1 VAEVEDPGYQ
11 AWIEEQMQRE
21 YEEYVRVKPVVEA
34 ASASASAPV
43 AGVISVFKK
52 WLHVAEDYVIVGPL
66 CAAIANFCPGES
78 DIIGIVGPSGSSK
91 TEFIRSLGTKEND
104 LVYPVSTI
112 TDKTLVSGYAESD
125 DLAPRLKG
133 RLLTIKDLTSILSS
147 RDTVRSGIFADFRE
161 MADGYIHKEYGSG
174 VIKDYQGLS
183 SSVLFAST
191 NAIEQYNSLY
201 SSLGQRLIFIRP
213 RGDPKKARERA
224 KANRGSESAMRRD
237 ISNAVMGFIRQKKA
251 EVEERGLPEEPGWFD
266 EEMGEL
272 YDLLAVARTHV
283 HTDYRGEFD
292 EIPEP
297 EFPTRIAKTV
307 SRLCAVHAMVYG
319 RDELNDDDFNFG
331 LRIILDNIPTK
342 RLHILAVIG
351 DQWTTSS
358 KVANAARMPPNPT
371 KRILDELQALGL
383 VERLTRGVT
392 DGEYFD
398 NRADSYRLADGY
410 KDAVFRLASVLWI
423 DRNVT
428 R

>member
-1 VAEVEDPGYQ
+1 MAEVEDPSYQ

-21 YEEYVRVKPVVEA
+21 YEEYVRVKPVVEGT
-34 ASASASAPV
+34 SASASAPV

-112 TDKTLVSGYAESD
+112 TDKTLVSGYPESD

-272 YDLLAVARTHV
+272 YDLLAIARTTLR
-283 HTDYRGEFD
+283 TDIHGNIN

-307 SRLCAVHAMVYG
+307 SRLCAVHAMVWG
-319 RDELNDDDFNFG
+319 RDELNEDDFNFG

-342 RLHILAVIG
+342 RSHVLMVVRDNWLTTAEIASLARLPTASTKKILEELH
-351 DQWTTSS
+351 
-358 KVANAARMPPNPT
+358 
-371 KRILDELQALGL
+371 ALGIVDKL
-383 VERLTRGVT
+383 LAGKTDSDYLNRKSDAYRLTPGYRIAV
-392 DGEYFD
+392 
-398 NRADSYRLADGY
+398 DSL
-410 KDAVFRLASVLWI
+410 KSLW
-423 DRNVT
+423 VG
-428 R
+428 

>member
-1 VAEVEDPGYQ
+1 MAEVEDPSYQ

-21 YEEYVRVKPVVEA
+21 YEEYVRVKPVVEGT
-34 ASASASAPV
+34 SASASAPV

-272 YDLLAVARTHV
+272 YDLLAIARTTLR
-283 HTDYRGEFD
+283 TDIHGNIN

-307 SRLCAVHAMVYG
+307 SRLCAVHAMVWG
-319 RDELNDDDFNFG
+319 RDELNEDDFNFG

-342 RLHILAVIG
+342 RSHVLMVVRDNWLTTAEIASLARLPTASTKKILEELH
-351 DQWTTSS
+351 
-358 KVANAARMPPNPT
+358 
-371 KRILDELQALGL
+371 ALGIVDKL
-383 VERLTRGVT
+383 LAGKTDSDYLNRKSDAYRLTPGYRIAV
-392 DGEYFD
+392 
-398 NRADSYRLADGY
+398 DSL
-410 KDAVFRLASVLWI
+410 KSLW
-423 DRNVT
+423 VG
-428 R
+428 

>member
-1 VAEVEDPGYQ
+1 MAEVEDPGYQ

-21 YEEYVRVKPVVEA
+21 YEEYQRRLVRVKPVVEGT
-34 ASASASAPV
+34 SASASAPV

-272 YDLLAVARTHV
+272 YDLLAIARTTLR
-283 HTDYRGEFD
+283 TDIHGNIN

-307 SRLCAVHAMVYG
+307 SRLCAVHAMVWG
-319 RDELNDDDFNFG
+319 RDELNEDDFNFG

-342 RLHILAVIG
+342 RSHVLMVVRDNWLTTAEIASLARLPTASTKKILEELH
-351 DQWTTSS
+351 
-358 KVANAARMPPNPT
+358 
-371 KRILDELQALGL
+371 ALGIVDKL
-383 VERLTRGVT
+383 LAGKTDSDYLNRKSDAYRLTPGYRIAV
-392 DGEYFD
+392 
-398 NRADSYRLADGY
+398 DSL
-410 KDAVFRLASVLWI
+410 KSLW
-423 DRNVT
+423 VG
-428 R
+428 

>member
-1 VAEVEDPGYQ
+1 MAEVEDPSYQ

-21 YEEYVRVKPVVEA
+21 YEEYQRRLVRVKPVVEGT
-34 ASASASAPV
+34 SASASAPV

-112 TDKTLVSGYAESD
+112 TDKTLVSGYPESD

-272 YDLLAVARTHV
+272 YDLLAIARTTLR
-283 HTDYRGEFD
+283 TDIHGNIN

-307 SRLCAVHAMVYG
+307 SRLCAVHAMVWG
-319 RDELNDDDFNFG
+319 RDELNEDDFNFG

-342 RLHILAVIG
+342 RSHVLMVVRDNWLTTAEIASLARLPTASTKKILEELH
-351 DQWTTSS
+351 
-358 KVANAARMPPNPT
+358 
-371 KRILDELQALGL
+371 ALGIVDKL
-383 VERLTRGVT
+383 LAGKTDSDYLNKKSDAYRLTPGYRIAV
-392 DGEYFD
+392 
-398 NRADSYRLADGY
+398 DSL
-410 KDAVFRLASVLWI
+410 KSLW
-423 DRNVT
+423 VG
-428 R
+428 

>member
-1 VAEVEDPGYQ
+1 MAEVEDPSLQ
-11 AWIEEQMQRE
+11 AYIEEQMQRE
-21 YEEYVRVKPVVEA
+21 YEEYVRVKPVVEGT
-34 ASASASAPV
+34 SASASAPV

-112 TDKTLVSGYAESD
+112 TDKTLVSGYPESD

-272 YDLLAVARTHV
+272 YDLLAIARTTLR
-283 HTDYRGEFD
+283 TDIHGNIN

-307 SRLCAVHAMVYG
+307 SRLCAVHAMVWG
-319 RDELNDDDFNFG
+319 RDELNEDDFNFG

-342 RLHILAVIG
+342 RSHVLMVVRDNWLTTAEIASLARLPTASTKKILEELH
-351 DQWTTSS
+351 
-358 KVANAARMPPNPT
+358 
-371 KRILDELQALGL
+371 ALGIVDKL
-383 VERLTRGVT
+383 LAGKTDSDYLNKKSDAYRLTPGYRIAV
-392 DGEYFD
+392 
-398 NRADSYRLADGY
+398 DSL
-410 KDAVFRLASVLWI
+410 KSLW
-423 DRNVT
+423 VG
-428 R
+428 

>member
-1 VAEVEDPGYQ
+1 MAEVEDPGYQ

-21 YEEYVRVKPVVEA
+21 YEEYQRRLVRVKPVVEGT
-34 ASASASAPV
+34 SASASAPV

-112 TDKTLVSGYAESD
+112 TDKTLVSGYPESD

-272 YDLLAVARTHV
+272 YDLLAIARTTLR
-283 HTDYRGEFD
+283 TDIHGNIN

-319 RDELNDDDFNFG
+319 RDELNEDDFNFG

-342 RLHILAVIG
+342 RSHVLMVVRDNWLTTAEIASLARLPTASTKKILEELH
-351 DQWTTSS
+351 
-358 KVANAARMPPNPT
+358 
-371 KRILDELQALGL
+371 ALGIVDKL
-383 VERLTRGVT
+383 LAGKTDSDYLNKKSDAYRLTPGYRIAV
-392 DGEYFD
+392 
-398 NRADSYRLADGY
+398 DSL
-410 KDAVFRLASVLWI
+410 KSLW
-423 DRNVT
+423 VG
-428 R
+428 

>member
-1 VAEVEDPGYQ
+1 MAEVEDPSYQ

-21 YEEYVRVKPVVEA
+21 YEEYQRRLVRVKPVVEA

-112 TDKTLVSGYAESD
+112 TDKTLVSGYPESD

-272 YDLLAVARTHV
+272 YDLLAIARTTLR
-283 HTDYRGEFD
+283 TDIHGNIN

-307 SRLCAVHAMVYG
+307 SRLCAVHAMVWG
-319 RDELNDDDFNFG
+319 RDELNEDDFNFG

-342 RLHILAVIG
+342 RSHVLMVVRDNWLTTAEIASLARLPTASTKKILEELH
-351 DQWTTSS
+351 
-358 KVANAARMPPNPT
+358 
-371 KRILDELQALGL
+371 ALGIVDKL
-383 VERLTRGVT
+383 LAGKTDSDYLNKKSDAYRLTPGYRIAV
-392 DGEYFD
+392 
-398 NRADSYRLADGY
+398 DSL
-410 KDAVFRLASVLWI
+410 KSLWLG
-423 DRNVT
+423 
-428 R
+428 

>member
-1 VAEVEDPGYQ
+1 MAEVEDPSLQ

-21 YEEYVRVKPVVEA
+21 YEEYVRVKPVVEGT
-34 ASASASAPV
+34 SASASAPV

-174 VIKDYQGLS
+174 VIKDYQGLN

-272 YDLLAVARTHV
+272 YDLLAIARTTLR
-283 HTDYRGEFD
+283 TDIHGNIN

-307 SRLCAVHAMVYG
+307 SRLCAVHAMVWG
-319 RDELNDDDFNFG
+319 RDELNEDDFNFG

-342 RLHILAVIG
+342 RSHVLMVVRDNWLTTAEIASLARLPTASTKKILEELH
-351 DQWTTSS
+351 
-358 KVANAARMPPNPT
+358 
-371 KRILDELQALGL
+371 ALGIVDKL
-383 VERLTRGVT
+383 LAGKTDSDYLNKKSDAYRLTPGYRIAV
-392 DGEYFD
+392 
-398 NRADSYRLADGY
+398 DSL
-410 KDAVFRLASVLWI
+410 KSLW
-423 DRNVT
+423 VG
-428 R
+428 

>member
-1 VAEVEDPGYQ
+1 MAEVEDPGYQ

-21 YEEYVRVKPVVEA
+21 YEEYQRRLVRVKPVVEGT
-34 ASASASAPV
+34 SASASAPV

-112 TDKTLVSGYAESD
+112 TDKTLVSGYPESD

-272 YDLLAVARTHV
+272 YDLLAIARTTLR
-283 HTDYRGEFD
+283 TDIHGNIN

-307 SRLCAVHAMVYG
+307 SRLCAVHAMVWG
-319 RDELNDDDFNFG
+319 RDELNEDDFNFG

-342 RLHILAVIG
+342 RSHVLMVVRDNWLTTAEIASLARLPTASTKKILEELH
-351 DQWTTSS
+351 
-358 KVANAARMPPNPT
+358 
-371 KRILDELQALGL
+371 ALGIVDKL
-383 VERLTRGVT
+383 LAGKTDSDYLNKKSDAYRLTPGYRIAV
-392 DGEYFD
+392 
-398 NRADSYRLADGY
+398 DSL
-410 KDAVFRLASVLWI
+410 KSLW
-423 DRNVT
+423 VG
-428 R
+428 

>member
-1 VAEVEDPGYQ
+1 MAEVEDPSYQ
-11 AWIEEQMQRE
+11 AWIEEQMQLE
-21 YEEYVRVKPVVEA
+21 YEEYQRRLVRVKPVVEGT
-34 ASASASAPV
+34 SASASAPV

-272 YDLLAVARTHV
+272 YDLLAIARTTLR
-283 HTDYRGEFD
+283 TDIHGNIN

-307 SRLCAVHAMVYG
+307 SRLCAVHAMVWG
-319 RDELNDDDFNFG
+319 RDELNEDDFNFG

-342 RLHILAVIG
+342 RSHVLMVVRDNWLTTAEIASLARLPTASTKKILEELH
-351 DQWTTSS
+351 
-358 KVANAARMPPNPT
+358 
-371 KRILDELQALGL
+371 ALGIVDKL
-383 VERLTRGVT
+383 LAGKTDSDYLNKKSDAYRLTPGYRIAV
-392 DGEYFD
+392 
-398 NRADSYRLADGY
+398 DSL
-410 KDAVFRLASVLWI
+410 KSLW
-423 DRNVT
+423 VG
-428 R
+428 

>member
-1 VAEVEDPGYQ
+1 MAEVEDPSYQ

-21 YEEYVRVKPVVEA
+21 YEEYVRVKPVVEGT
-34 ASASASAPV
+34 SASASAPV

-112 TDKTLVSGYAESD
+112 TDKTLVSGYPESD

-272 YDLLAVARTHV
+272 YDLLAIARTTLR
-283 HTDYRGEFD
+283 TDIHGNIN

-307 SRLCAVHAMVYG
+307 SRLCAVHAMVWG
-319 RDELNDDDFNFG
+319 RDELNEDDFNFG

-342 RLHILAVIG
+342 RSHVLMVVRDNWLTTAEIASLARLPTASTKKILEELH
-351 DQWTTSS
+351 
-358 KVANAARMPPNPT
+358 
-371 KRILDELQALGL
+371 ALGIVDKL
-383 VERLTRGVT
+383 LAGKTDSDYLNKKSDAYRLTPGYRIAV
-392 DGEYFD
+392 
-398 NRADSYRLADGY
+398 DSL
-410 KDAVFRLASVLWI
+410 KSLW
-423 DRNVT
+423 VG
-428 R
+428 

>member
-1 VAEVEDPGYQ
+1 MAEVEDPSYQ

-21 YEEYVRVKPVVEA
+21 YEAYVRVKPVVEA

-112 TDKTLVSGYAESD
+112 TDKTLVSGYPESD

-272 YDLLAVARTHV
+272 YDLLAIARTTLR
-283 HTDYRGEFD
+283 TDIHGNIN

-307 SRLCAVHAMVYG
+307 SRLCAVHAMVWG
-319 RDELNDDDFNFG
+319 RDELNEDDFNFG

-342 RLHILAVIG
+342 RSHVLMVVRDNWLTTAEIASLARLPTASTKKILEELH
-351 DQWTTSS
+351 
-358 KVANAARMPPNPT
+358 
-371 KRILDELQALGL
+371 ALGIVDKL
-383 VERLTRGVT
+383 LAGKTDSDYLNKKSDAYRLTPGYRIAV
-392 DGEYFD
+392 
-398 NRADSYRLADGY
+398 DSL
-410 KDAVFRLASVLWI
+410 KSLW
-423 DRNVT
+423 VG
-428 R
+428 

>member
-1 VAEVEDPGYQ
+1 MAEVEDPGYQ

-21 YEEYVRVKPVVEA
+21 YEEYQRRLVRVKPVVEGT
-34 ASASASAPV
+34 SASASAPV

-272 YDLLAVARTHV
+272 YDLLAIARTTLR
-283 HTDYRGEFD
+283 TDIHGNIN

-319 RDELNDDDFNFG
+319 RDELNEDDFNFG

-342 RLHILAVIG
+342 RSHVLMVVRDNWLTTAEIASLARLPTASTKKILEELH
-351 DQWTTSS
+351 
-358 KVANAARMPPNPT
+358 
-371 KRILDELQALGL
+371 ALGIVDKL
-383 VERLTRGVT
+383 LAGKTDSDYLNKKSDAYRLTPGYRIAV
-392 DGEYFD
+392 
-398 NRADSYRLADGY
+398 DSL
-410 KDAVFRLASVLWI
+410 KSLW
-423 DRNVT
+423 VG
-428 R
+428 

>member
-1 VAEVEDPGYQ
+1 MAEVEDPSYQ

-21 YEEYVRVKPVVEA
+21 YEEYVRVKPVVEGT
-34 ASASASAPV
+34 SASASAPV

-272 YDLLAVARTHV
+272 YDLLAIARTTLR
-283 HTDYRGEFD
+283 TDIHGNIN

-319 RDELNDDDFNFG
+319 RDELNEDDFNFG

-342 RLHILAVIG
+342 RSHVLMVVRDNWLTTAEIASLARLPTASTKKILEELH
-351 DQWTTSS
+351 
-358 KVANAARMPPNPT
+358 
-371 KRILDELQALGL
+371 ALGIVDKL
-383 VERLTRGVT
+383 LAGKTDSDYLNRKSDAYRLTPGYRIAV
-392 DGEYFD
+392 
-398 NRADSYRLADGY
+398 DSL
-410 KDAVFRLASVLWI
+410 KSLW
-423 DRNVT
+423 VG
-428 R
+428 

>member
-1 VAEVEDPGYQ
+1 MAEVEDPGYQ

-21 YEEYVRVKPVVEA
+21 YEEYVRVKPVVEGT
-34 ASASASAPV
+34 SASASAPV

-112 TDKTLVSGYAESD
+112 TDKTLVSGYPESD

-272 YDLLAVARTHV
+272 YDLLAIARTTLR
-283 HTDYRGEFD
+283 TDIHGNIN

-307 SRLCAVHAMVYG
+307 SRLCAVHAMVWG
-319 RDELNDDDFNFG
+319 RDELNEDDFNFG

-342 RLHILAVIG
+342 RSHVLMVVRDNWLTTAEIASLARLPTASTKKILEELH
-351 DQWTTSS
+351 
-358 KVANAARMPPNPT
+358 
-371 KRILDELQALGL
+371 ALGIVDKL
-383 VERLTRGVT
+383 LAGKTDSDYLNKKSDAYRLTPGYRIAV
-392 DGEYFD
+392 
-398 NRADSYRLADGY
+398 DSL
-410 KDAVFRLASVLWI
+410 KSLW
-423 DRNVT
+423 VG
-428 R
+428 

>member
-1 VAEVEDPGYQ
+1 MAEVEDPSYQ

-272 YDLLAVARTHV
+272 YDLLAIARTTLR
-283 HTDYRGEFD
+283 TDIHGNIN

-307 SRLCAVHAMVYG
+307 SRLCAVHAMVWG
-319 RDELNDDDFNFG
+319 RDELNEDDFNFG

-342 RLHILAVIG
+342 RSHVLMVVRDNWLTTAEIASLARLPTASTKKILEELH
-351 DQWTTSS
+351 
-358 KVANAARMPPNPT
+358 
-371 KRILDELQALGL
+371 ALGIVDKL
-383 VERLTRGVT
+383 LAGKTDSDYLNKKSDAYRLTPGYRIAV
-392 DGEYFD
+392 
-398 NRADSYRLADGY
+398 DSL
-410 KDAVFRLASVLWI
+410 KSLW
-423 DRNVT
+423 VG
-428 R
+428 

>member
-1 VAEVEDPGYQ
+1 MAEVEDPSYQ

-21 YEEYVRVKPVVEA
+21 YEEYVRVKPVVEGT
-34 ASASASAPV
+34 SASAPV

-112 TDKTLVSGYAESD
+112 TDKTLVSGYPESD

-272 YDLLAVARTHV
+272 YDLLAIARTTLR
-283 HTDYRGEFD
+283 TDIHGNIN

-307 SRLCAVHAMVYG
+307 SRLCAVHAMVWG
-319 RDELNDDDFNFG
+319 RDELNEDDFNFG

-342 RLHILAVIG
+342 RSHVLMVVRDNWLTTAEIASLARLPTASTKKILEELH
-351 DQWTTSS
+351 
-358 KVANAARMPPNPT
+358 
-371 KRILDELQALGL
+371 ALGIVDKL
-383 VERLTRGVT
+383 LAGKTDSDYLNKKSDAYRLTPGYRIAV
-392 DGEYFD
+392 
-398 NRADSYRLADGY
+398 DSL
-410 KDAVFRLASVLWI
+410 KSLW
-423 DRNVT
+423 VG
-428 R
+428 

>member
-1 VAEVEDPGYQ
+1 MAEVEDPSYQ

-34 ASASASAPV
+34 ASASAPV

-112 TDKTLVSGYAESD
+112 TDKTLVSGYPESD

-272 YDLLAVARTHV
+272 YDLLAIARTTLR
-283 HTDYRGEFD
+283 TDIHGNIN

-307 SRLCAVHAMVYG
+307 SRLCAVHAMVWG
-319 RDELNDDDFNFG
+319 RDELNEDDFNFG

-342 RLHILAVIG
+342 RSHVLMVVRDNWLTTAEIASLARLPTASTKKILEELH
-351 DQWTTSS
+351 
-358 KVANAARMPPNPT
+358 
-371 KRILDELQALGL
+371 ALGIVDKL
-383 VERLTRGVT
+383 LAGKTDSDYLNKKSDAYRLTPGYRIAV
-392 DGEYFD
+392 
-398 NRADSYRLADGY
+398 DSL
-410 KDAVFRLASVLWI
+410 KSLW
-423 DRNVT
+423 VG
-428 R
+428 

>member
-1 VAEVEDPGYQ
+1 MAEVEDPSYQ

-21 YEEYVRVKPVVEA
+21 YEEYVRVKPVVEGT
-34 ASASASAPV
+34 SASASAPV

-272 YDLLAVARTHV
+272 YDLLAIARTTLR
-283 HTDYRGEFD
+283 TDIHGNIN

-319 RDELNDDDFNFG
+319 RDELNEDDFNFG

-342 RLHILAVIG
+342 RSHVLMVVRDNWLTTAEIASLARLPTASTKKILEELH
-351 DQWTTSS
+351 
-358 KVANAARMPPNPT
+358 
-371 KRILDELQALGL
+371 ALGIVDKL
-383 VERLTRGVT
+383 LAGKTDSDYLNKKSDAYRLTPGYRIAV
-392 DGEYFD
+392 
-398 NRADSYRLADGY
+398 DSL
-410 KDAVFRLASVLWI
+410 KSLW
-423 DRNVT
+423 VG
-428 R
+428 

>member
-1 VAEVEDPGYQ
+1 MAEVEDPGYQ

-21 YEEYVRVKPVVEA
+21 YEEYQRRLVRVKPVVEGT
-34 ASASASAPV
+34 SASASAPV

-272 YDLLAVARTHV
+272 YDLLAIARTTLR
-283 HTDYRGEFD
+283 TDIHGNIN

-307 SRLCAVHAMVYG
+307 SRLCAVHAMVWG
-319 RDELNDDDFNFG
+319 RDELNEDDFNFG

-342 RLHILAVIG
+342 RSHVLMVVRDNWLTTAEIASLARLPTASTKKILEELH
-351 DQWTTSS
+351 
-358 KVANAARMPPNPT
+358 
-371 KRILDELQALGL
+371 ALGIVDKL
-383 VERLTRGVT
+383 LAGKTDSDYLNKKSDAYRLTPGYRIAV
-392 DGEYFD
+392 
-398 NRADSYRLADGY
+398 DSL
-410 KDAVFRLASVLWI
+410 KSLW
-423 DRNVT
+423 VG
-428 R
+428 

>member
-1 VAEVEDPGYQ
+1 MAEVEDPGYQ

-21 YEEYVRVKPVVEA
+21 YEEYVRVKPVVEGT
-34 ASASASAPV
+34 SASAPV

-112 TDKTLVSGYAESD
+112 TDKTLVSGYPESD

-272 YDLLAVARTHV
+272 YDLLAIARTTLR
-283 HTDYRGEFD
+283 TDIHGNIN

-307 SRLCAVHAMVYG
+307 SRLCAVHAMVWG
-319 RDELNDDDFNFG
+319 RDELNEDDFNFG

-342 RLHILAVIG
+342 RSHVLMVVRDNWLTTAEIASLARLPTASTKKILEELH
-351 DQWTTSS
+351 
-358 KVANAARMPPNPT
+358 
-371 KRILDELQALGL
+371 ALGIVDKL
-383 VERLTRGVT
+383 LAGKTDSDYLNKKSDAYRLTPGYRIAV
-392 DGEYFD
+392 
-398 NRADSYRLADGY
+398 DSL
-410 KDAVFRLASVLWI
+410 KSLW
-423 DRNVT
+423 VG
-428 R
+428 

>member
-1 VAEVEDPGYQ
+1 MAEVEDPGYQ

-21 YEEYVRVKPVVEA
+21 YEEYQRRLVRVKPVVEA

-112 TDKTLVSGYAESD
+112 TDKTLVSGYPESD

-272 YDLLAVARTHV
+272 YDLLAIARTTLR
-283 HTDYRGEFD
+283 TDIHGNIN

-307 SRLCAVHAMVYG
+307 SRLCAVHAMVWG
-319 RDELNDDDFNFG
+319 RDELNEDDFNFG

-342 RLHILAVIG
+342 RSHVLMVVRDNWLTTAEIASLARLPTASTKKILEELH
-351 DQWTTSS
+351 
-358 KVANAARMPPNPT
+358 
-371 KRILDELQALGL
+371 ALGIVDKL
-383 VERLTRGVT
+383 LAGKTDSDYLNKKSDAYRLTPGYRIAV
-392 DGEYFD
+392 
-398 NRADSYRLADGY
+398 DSL
-410 KDAVFRLASVLWI
+410 KSLW
-423 DRNVT
+423 VG
-428 R
+428 

>member
-1 VAEVEDPGYQ
+1 VAEVEDPSYQ

-21 YEEYVRVKPVVEA
+21 YEAYVRVKPVVEA

-112 TDKTLVSGYAESD
+112 TDKTLVSGYPESD

-272 YDLLAVARTHV
+272 YDLLAIARTTLR
-283 HTDYRGEFD
+283 TDIHGNIN

-307 SRLCAVHAMVYG
+307 SRLCAVHAMVWG
-319 RDELNDDDFNFG
+319 RDELNEDDFNFG

-342 RLHILAVIG
+342 RSHVLMVVRDNWLTTAEIASLARLPTASTKKILEELH
-351 DQWTTSS
+351 
-358 KVANAARMPPNPT
+358 
-371 KRILDELQALGL
+371 ALGIVDKL
-383 VERLTRGVT
+383 LAGKTDSDYLNKKSDAYRLTPGYRIAV
-392 DGEYFD
+392 
-398 NRADSYRLADGY
+398 DSL
-410 KDAVFRLASVLWI
+410 KSLW
-423 DRNVT
+423 VG
-428 R
+428 

>member
-1 VAEVEDPGYQ
+1 MAEVEDPGYQ

-21 YEEYVRVKPVVEA
+21 YEEYQRRLVRVKPVVEGT
-34 ASASASAPV
+34 SASASAPV

-112 TDKTLVSGYAESD
+112 TDKTLVSGYPESD

-272 YDLLAVARTHV
+272 YDLLAIARTTLR
-283 HTDYRGEFD
+283 TDIHGNIN

-319 RDELNDDDFNFG
+319 RDELNEDDFNFG

-342 RLHILAVIG
+342 RSHVLMVVRDNWLTTAEIASLARLPTASTKKILEELH
-351 DQWTTSS
+351 
-358 KVANAARMPPNPT
+358 
-371 KRILDELQALGL
+371 ALGIVDKL
-383 VERLTRGVT
+383 LAGKTDSDYLNRKSDAYRLTPGYRIAV
-392 DGEYFD
+392 
-398 NRADSYRLADGY
+398 DSL
-410 KDAVFRLASVLWI
+410 KSLW
-423 DRNVT
+423 VG
-428 R
+428 

>member
-1 VAEVEDPGYQ
+1 MAEVEDPSLQ
-11 AWIEEQMQRE
+11 AYIEEQMQRE
-21 YEEYVRVKPVVEA
+21 YEEYQRRLVRVKPVVEA

-112 TDKTLVSGYAESD
+112 TDKTLVSGYPESD

-272 YDLLAVARTHV
+272 YDLLAIARTTLR
-283 HTDYRGEFD
+283 TDIHGNIN

-307 SRLCAVHAMVYG
+307 SRLCAVHAMVWG
-319 RDELNDDDFNFG
+319 RDELNEDDFNFG

-342 RLHILAVIG
+342 RSHVLMVVRDNWLTTAEIASLARLPTASTKKILEELH
-351 DQWTTSS
+351 
-358 KVANAARMPPNPT
+358 
-371 KRILDELQALGL
+371 ALGIVDKL
-383 VERLTRGVT
+383 LAGKTDSDYLNKKSDAYRLTPGYRIAV
-392 DGEYFD
+392 
-398 NRADSYRLADGY
+398 DSL
-410 KDAVFRLASVLWI
+410 KSLW
-423 DRNVT
+423 VG
-428 R
+428 

>member
-1 VAEVEDPGYQ
+1 MAEVEDPGYQ

-21 YEEYVRVKPVVEA
+21 YEEYQRRLVRVKPVVEGT
-34 ASASASAPV
+34 SASASAPV

-272 YDLLAVARTHV
+272 YDLLAIARTTLR
-283 HTDYRGEFD
+283 TDIHGNIN

-319 RDELNDDDFNFG
+319 RDELNEDDFNFG

-342 RLHILAVIG
+342 RSHVLMVVRDNWLTTAEIASLARLPTASTKKILEELH
-351 DQWTTSS
+351 
-358 KVANAARMPPNPT
+358 
-371 KRILDELQALGL
+371 ALGIVDKL
-383 VERLTRGVT
+383 LAGKTDSDYLNRKSDAYRLTPGYRIAV
-392 DGEYFD
+392 
-398 NRADSYRLADGY
+398 DSL
-410 KDAVFRLASVLWI
+410 KSLW
-423 DRNVT
+423 VG
-428 R
+428 

>member
-1 VAEVEDPGYQ
+1 MAEVEDPGYQ

-21 YEEYVRVKPVVEA
+21 YEAYVRVKPVVEA

-112 TDKTLVSGYAESD
+112 TDKTLVSGYPESD

-272 YDLLAVARTHV
+272 YDLLAIARTTLR
-283 HTDYRGEFD
+283 TDIHGNIN

-307 SRLCAVHAMVYG
+307 SRLCAVHAMVWG
-319 RDELNDDDFNFG
+319 RDELNEDDFNFG

-342 RLHILAVIG
+342 RSHVLMVVRDNWLTTAEIASLARLPTASTKKILEELH
-351 DQWTTSS
+351 
-358 KVANAARMPPNPT
+358 
-371 KRILDELQALGL
+371 ALGIVDKL
-383 VERLTRGVT
+383 LAGKTDSDYLNKKSDAYRLTPGYRIAV
-392 DGEYFD
+392 
-398 NRADSYRLADGY
+398 DSL
-410 KDAVFRLASVLWI
+410 KSLW
-423 DRNVT
+423 VG
-428 R
+428 

>member
-1 VAEVEDPGYQ
+1 MAEVEDPSYQ

-21 YEEYVRVKPVVEA
+21 YEEYQRRLVRVKPVVEGT
-34 ASASASAPV
+34 SASASAPV

-272 YDLLAVARTHV
+272 YDLLAIARTTLR
-283 HTDYRGEFD
+283 TDIHGNIN

-307 SRLCAVHAMVYG
+307 SRLCAVHAMVWG
-319 RDELNDDDFNFG
+319 RDELNEDDFNFG

-342 RLHILAVIG
+342 RSHVLMVVRDNWLTTAEIASLARLPTASTKKILEELH
-351 DQWTTSS
+351 
-358 KVANAARMPPNPT
+358 
-371 KRILDELQALGL
+371 ALGIVDKL
-383 VERLTRGVT
+383 LAGKTDSDYLNKKSDAYRLTPGYRIAV
-392 DGEYFD
+392 
-398 NRADSYRLADGY
+398 DSL
-410 KDAVFRLASVLWI
+410 KSLW
-423 DRNVT
+423 VG
-428 R
+428 

>member
-1 VAEVEDPGYQ
+1 MAEVEDPSYQ

-21 YEEYVRVKPVVEA
+21 YEEYVRVKPVVEGT
-34 ASASASAPV
+34 SASASAPV

-272 YDLLAVARTHV
+272 YDLLAIARTTLR
-283 HTDYRGEFD
+283 TDIHGNIN

-307 SRLCAVHAMVYG
+307 SRLCAVHAMVWG
-319 RDELNDDDFNFG
+319 RDELNEDDFNFG

-342 RLHILAVIG
+342 RSHVLMVVRDNWLTTAEIASLARLPTASTKKILEELH
-351 DQWTTSS
+351 
-358 KVANAARMPPNPT
+358 
-371 KRILDELQALGL
+371 ALGIVDKL
-383 VERLTRGVT
+383 LAGKTDSDYLNKKSDAYRLTPGYRIAV
-392 DGEYFD
+392 
-398 NRADSYRLADGY
+398 DSL
-410 KDAVFRLASVLWI
+410 KSLW
-423 DRNVT
+423 VG
-428 R
+428 

>member
-1 VAEVEDPGYQ
+1 MAEVEDPSYQ

-21 YEEYVRVKPVVEA
+21 YEEYVRVKPVVEGT
-34 ASASASAPV
+34 SASASAPV

-112 TDKTLVSGYAESD
+112 TDKTLVSGYPESD

-272 YDLLAVARTHV
+272 YDLLAIARTTLR
-283 HTDYRGEFD
+283 TDIHGNIN

-319 RDELNDDDFNFG
+319 RDELNEDDFNFG

-342 RLHILAVIG
+342 RSHVLMVVRDNWLTTAEIASLARLPTASTKKILEELH
-351 DQWTTSS
+351 
-358 KVANAARMPPNPT
+358 
-371 KRILDELQALGL
+371 ALGIVDKL
-383 VERLTRGVT
+383 LAGKTDSDYLNRKSDAYRLTPGYRIAV
-392 DGEYFD
+392 
-398 NRADSYRLADGY
+398 DSL
-410 KDAVFRLASVLWI
+410 KSLW
-423 DRNVT
+423 VG
-428 R
+428 

>member
-1 VAEVEDPGYQ
+1 MAEVEDPSYQ

-112 TDKTLVSGYAESD
+112 TDKTLVSGYPESD

-272 YDLLAVARTHV
+272 YDLLAIARTTLR
-283 HTDYRGEFD
+283 TDIHGNIN

-307 SRLCAVHAMVYG
+307 SRLCAVHAMVWG
-319 RDELNDDDFNFG
+319 RDELNEDDFNFG

-342 RLHILAVIG
+342 RSHVLMVVRDNWLTTAEIASLARLPTASTKKILEELH
-351 DQWTTSS
+351 
-358 KVANAARMPPNPT
+358 
-371 KRILDELQALGL
+371 ALGIVDKL
-383 VERLTRGVT
+383 LAGKTDSDYLNKKSDAYRLTPGYRIAV
-392 DGEYFD
+392 
-398 NRADSYRLADGY
+398 DSL
-410 KDAVFRLASVLWI
+410 KSLW
-423 DRNVT
+423 VG
-428 R
+428 